1 MDIHSI
7 IMKVLVVF
15 ALALAS
21 ASAGLLPQ
29 VLPVHPRDLPVVPSI
44 EGRITNGKDAVE
56 NQFPYQVS
64 LSFGSDSGG
73 WFCGGS
79 IISAEWILTAA
90 HCTSGA
96 SSVTIGY
103 GATVRTAPKLSQT
116 VSSGNFIQHASYN
129 SVVLRND
136 ISLIKAPAVTFSSAI
151 NKVVLPSI
159 ASSYSTYAGDTA
171 IASGWG
177 KTSDASSTVANS
189 LQYETFTVVTNT
201 VCSATYGSLIIT
213 QSVICIAT
221 PNKVS
226 TCNGD
231 SGGPLVQ
238 QSSNKLIG
246 VTSFVSSAG
255 CESGAPAGFTRTTSY
270 LDWIKTNTGIS
281 Y

>member
-1 MDIHSI
+1 MDNHSI

-29 VLPVHPRDLPVVPSI
+29 VLPVHPRDLPAVPSI

-64 LSFGSDSGG
+64 LNFGSNSGG

-79 IISAEWILTAA
+79 IISPEWILTAA

-103 GATVRTAPKLSQT
+103 GATVRTSPVLSQT
-116 VSSGNFIQHASYN
+116 VTSANFRQHESYN
-129 SVVLRND
+129 AIVLRND
-136 ISLIKAPAVTFSSAI
+136 ISLIKTPAVSFTAGI
-151 NKVVLPSI
+151 NKIKLPAIS
-159 ASSYSTYAGDTA
+159 SSYSTYAGQTA
-171 IASGWG
+171 VASGYG
-177 KTSDASSTVANS
+177 KTSDASNSVAS
-189 LQYETFTVVTNT
+189 HLQYADLTVIPNNDCANTFGTLIVTPR
-201 VCSATYGSLIIT
+201 
-213 QSVICIAT
+213 VICVGT
-221 PNKVS
+221 YNGVS

-231 SGGPLVQ
+231 SGGPLALDGVQ
-238 QSSNKLIG
+238 IG
-246 VTSFVSSAG
+246 VVSFGSSAG
-255 CESGAPAGFTRTTSY
+255 CEIGSPAGFTRTTYY
-270 LDWIKTNTGIS
+270 LDWIAEKTGIS